1 MYSVV
6 TLNEN
11 GVEKKCIVPLHW
23 VDEVKKIVHWPPRG
37 KKPIHHYTSKWL
49 SPDMSWQQFRLIK
62 ISLEKGIKDMCNDCL
77 QLDPELSHS
86 EFAEQGIYYSI
97 LSL

>member
-1 MYSVV
+1 M
-6 TLNEN
+6 
-11 GVEKKCIVPLHW
+11 HW

-62 ISLEKGIKDMCNDCL
+62 ISLEKGTKDMCNDCL
-77 QLDPELSHS
+77 QLDSELSHS